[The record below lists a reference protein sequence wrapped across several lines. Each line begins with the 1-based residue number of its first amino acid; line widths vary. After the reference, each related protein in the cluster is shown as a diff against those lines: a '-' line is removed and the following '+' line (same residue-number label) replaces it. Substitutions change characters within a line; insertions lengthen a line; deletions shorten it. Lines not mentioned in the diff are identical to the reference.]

1 MTKLL
6 ICADPAAP
14 HTQKWVN
21 GLAEMNFEILLFG
34 FSQPQEGW
42 YNPSIR
48 IESVD
53 FSENLQKKDDGAISK
68 VVYIKALSKLKKL
81 LREYKPEIL
90 HAHYATSYALLCALS
105 NYHPMC
111 ISVWGNDVFV
121 FPNLSF
127 LHKKIL
133 QFNLNRADKLF
144 STSNVMANEILKYTN
159 KNINVIP
166 FGIDTYKFSPGI
178 KKKYF
183 SENDIVVGSV
193 KTMEE
198 KYGIEYLIRAFSIV
212 KQRMKKTPIKLL
224 IVGGGRMLEKY
235 KKLAADLDL
244 EKDSVFTGR
253 VDYQTVPDYHR
264 NLSIAVYP
272 STESGESFGVS
283 VLESSACAK
292 PVIASNIGGLPE
304 VVVDKKTGFLVEPK
318 NIFKLAE
325 KIEKLVLDGE
335 LRVTMGNEGRKFVI
349 DTYSF
354 EKNLNQQIQQYNI
367 LLKSV

>member
-34 FSQPQEGW
+34 FSQPKKEW
-42 YNPSIR
+42 YNPSVR
-48 IESVD
+48 IESAD

-68 VVYIKALSKLKKL
+68 VVYIKALGKLKKL
-81 LREYKPEIL
+81 LREYRPEIL
-90 HAHYATSYALLCALS
+90 HAHYATSYALLCALT

-121 FPNLSF
+121 FPNLSI

-144 STSNVMANEILKYTN
+144 STSNVMAKEIIKYTN
-159 KNINVIP
+159 KNIIVIP
-166 FGIDTYKFSPGI
+166 FGIDTEKFSPGL

-183 SENDIVVGSV
+183 SENDIVIGTV

-198 KYGIEYLIRAFSIV
+198 KYGIEYLIRAFSVV
-212 KQRMKKTPIKLL
+212 KQKLKNTSLKLL
-224 IVGGGRMLEKY
+224 IVGGGRLLEKY
-235 KKLAADLDL
+235 KALAADLGL
-244 EKDSVFTGR
+244 QEDSVFTGR
-253 VDYQTVPDYHR
+253 VDYMTVPDYHK

-272 STESGESFGVS
+272 STERGESFGVS
-283 VLESSACAK
+283 ILESSACGK
-292 PVIASNIGGLPE
+292 PVIASDIGGLPE
-304 VVVDKKTGFLVEPK
+304 VVVDQKTGYLIEPK
-318 NIFKLAE
+318 NISKLAD
-325 KIEKLVLDGE
+325 KIEQLVLDDR
-335 LRVTMGNEGRKFVI
+335 LRKTMGDQGRKFVL

>member
-21 GLAEMNFEILLFG
+21 GLAEMNYEILLFG
-34 FSQPQEGW
+34 FSNPKEEW
-42 YNPSIR
+42 YNSSVR
-48 IESVD
+48 IESVN

-68 VVYIKALSKLKKL
+68 VVYVKALSKLREL
-81 LREYKPEIL
+81 LREFKPDIL
-90 HAHYATSYALLCALS
+90 HAHYATSYALLCALT

-121 FPNLSF
+121 FPNLSI
-127 LHKKIL
+127 LHKKIF

-144 STSNVMANEILKYTN
+144 STSKIMAKEILKYTN
-159 KNINVIP
+159 KNIAVIP
-166 FGIDTYKFSPGI
+166 FGIDTKIFSPGSYM
-178 KKKYF
+178 KYF
-183 SENDIVVGSV
+183 AENDVVIGTV

-198 KYGIEYLIRAFSIV
+198 KYGIEYLINAFSIV
-212 KQRMKKTPIKLL
+212 SQKLKNTSLKLL

-235 KKLAADLDL
+235 KKLVADLDL
-244 EKDSVFTGR
+244 VEDTVFTGR
-253 VDYQTVPDYHR
+253 VDYKTVPDYHR

-304 VVVDKKTGFLVEPK
+304 VVVDGVTGFLVEPK
-318 NIFKLAE
+318 NIMKLSE
-325 KIEKLVLDGE
+325 KIEKLVVDEE
-335 LRVTMGNEGRKFVI
+335 LRTKMGDQGRKFVI

-354 EKNLNQQIQQYNI
+354 EKNLNEQIQQYD
-367 LLKSV
+367 LLLRNV